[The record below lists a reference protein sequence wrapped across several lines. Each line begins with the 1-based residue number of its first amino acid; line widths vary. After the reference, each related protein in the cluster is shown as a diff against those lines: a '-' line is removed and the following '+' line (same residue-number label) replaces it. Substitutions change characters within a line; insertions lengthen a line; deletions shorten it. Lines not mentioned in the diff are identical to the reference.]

1 MHDVNSS
8 INIVRT
14 TERVENDSLNSRVSL
29 AILSHYPEIF
39 SIAHSFYD
47 SQEPPYPLCPM
58 DNPATERKIKSW
70 VQRCSQRAGKEGKRV
85 EKKKEKKR
93 KGDGRRGGIAPD
105 ADGQRGEGPR

>member
-1 MHDVNSS
+1 MA
-8 INIVRT
+8 RT
-14 TERVENDSLNSRVSL
+14 TERVEKDSLNLRVSL

-93 KGDGRRGGIAPD
+93 KGDGRCGVSHQTG
-105 ADGQRGEGPR
+105 RGEGPR